1 MVSIV
6 QEKIEAFKFIKI
18 DVLVHNVSSG
28 GAQVCSEVSRETVP
42 WFKCMKYYLEECN
55 NIT

>member
-18 DVLVHNVSSG
+18 DVLVHNVSSR